1 MHSVDGPSSIRS
13 ALVLEDLESW
23 LEPSVICESKLC
35 DHVKPHQNVVV
46 YVIRIVEPE
55 PREVLSPFLEQP
67 FFQVELSSSRDRLL
81 NLPRSFRLWQ
91 SGKGGQGLPAVQRSR
106 RALGT
111 VPTPIFP
118 LVFEEPIIQLPHPVV
133 VAVAETGQQT
143 SGVPDG
149 AHFLGEDVD
158 HGPQLELVLE
168 EAIRDLSDPRVPRS
182 EAQVGENES
191 PPSGGDILWD
201 AEKFHPFADVRR
213 LVGLPEPF
221 RFLESQYVPGPTDP
235 RYLGMSFSHFG
246 VVFPAVQ

>member
-1 MHSVDGPSSIRS
+1 MDRSIFPDRFDFGRAAKAAKASQPSS
-13 ALVLEDLESW
+13 VPGVPWEQFQP
-23 LEPSVICESKLC
+23 PSS
-35 DHVKPHQNVVV
+35 
-46 YVIRIVEPE
+46 
-55 PREVLSPFLEQP
+55 
-67 FFQVELSSSRDRLL
+67 
-81 NLPRSFRLWQ
+81 
-91 SGKGGQGLPAVQRSR
+91 
-106 RALGT
+106 
-111 VPTPIFP
+111 